1 MKKRRF
7 LFAGA
12 LLLLLVLA
20 CGTGPRFALDY
31 ELYQL
36 DNGLN
41 LYRFKYLWSEKEFV
55 GVMAQEVQEVIP
67 EAVFRTP
74 EGLLNVNY
82 DMVGTTFMPY
92 SDWAANRPVSATA

>member
-1 MKKRRF
+1 MGNNQTSPEPVSDITVKRDI
-7 LFAGA
+7 LKVG
-12 LLLLLVLA
+12 
-20 CGTGPRFALDY
+20 
-31 ELYQL
+31 QL

-92 SDWAANRPVSATA
+92 SDWAANKPVFATV

>member
-1 MKKRRF
+1 MGYSQTSPEPVSDMTVKRDI
-7 LFAGA
+7 LKVG
-12 LLLLLVLA
+12 
-20 CGTGPRFALDY
+20 
-31 ELYQL
+31 QL

-92 SDWAANRPVSATA
+92 SEWAASGQVSVTA